1 MVSELPADWFLLLLR
16 VLFVFL
22 LYFFLYQLFRVQLRQ
37 LMSVATRP
45 EARPGERPPARASL
59 IVIPDNAA
67 APPGGTRFILSP
79 TTTVGRHADNVIQL
93 DEPSI
98 SAQHAELRLTRK
110 GWWVTD
116 LGSTNG
122 TFVNGER
129 IHAPTGMTEAD
140 VVQFGRVR
148 MQLEWG

>member
-1 MVSELPADWFLLLLR
+1 MSELPADWFLLLLR

-37 LMSVATRP
+37 LTSVATRS
-45 EARPGERPPARASL
+45 EVRPSERPPARASL
-59 IVIPDNAA
+59 IVIPGNA
-67 APPGGTRFILSP
+67 PTPSVGTRFVLSP
-79 TTTVGRHADNVIQL
+79 TTTVGRHADNVVQL

-98 SAQHAELRLTRK
+98 SARHAELRLTRK

-122 TFVNGER
+122 TFINGER
-129 IHAPTGMTEAD
+129 IHAPTSMTEGD

-148 MQLEWG
+148 MQLERG

>member
-1 MVSELPADWFLLLLR
+1 MSEVPADWFLLLLR
-16 VLFVFL
+16 VLFIVL
-22 LYFFLYQLFRVQLRQ
+22 LYLFLYQLFRVQLRQ
-37 LMSVATRP
+37 LMAVATRP
-45 EARPGERPPARASL
+45 EARPSEPAQTRASL
-59 IVIPDNAA
+59 IVIPGNGET
-67 APPGGTRFILSP
+67 PPVGTRFVLSP
-79 TTTVGRHADNVIQL
+79 MTTVGRHADNVIQL

-122 TFVNGER
+122 TFLNGER
-129 IHAPTGMTEAD
+129 IHAPTGMSEGD

-148 MQLEWG
+148 MQLERG